1 MTDAPGTPRHRKGWE
16 TASTLLAERIRKAGE
31 TRGFAVTKL
40 LTHWDQIVGP
50 DLAAQTRPVKMG
62 YARDGLGAT
71 LTVIAQGAVAPLV
84 EMQKTRIR
92 DRVNACYGYA
102 AVTRI
107 AITQTGAAGFAEG
120 QTPFSPA
127 PPAKPQPDPA
137 ATAAAREQAGDVHDE
152 GLRQALERL
161 GSNIL
166 SRRRADERGRT

>member
-1 MTDAPGTPRHRKGWE
+1 MLVAD
-16 TASTLLAERIRKAGE
+16 RIRKAGE
-31 TRGFAVTKL
+31 SRGFAVAKL

-50 DLAAQTRPVKMG
+50 DLAAQTRPVKIG

-71 LTVIAQGAVAPLV
+71 LTVLAQGAVAPLV

-127 PPAKPQPDPA
+127 PAAKPAPDPA
-137 ATAAAREQAGDVHDE
+137 VLARARENAGDVKDA

-161 GSNIL
+161 GTHIL
-166 SRRRADERGRT
+166 SRGKAGDRGRT

>member
-1 MTDAPGTPRHRKGWE
+1 MSDTTQRGHRKGWE
-16 TASTLLAERIRKAGE
+16 TASTLLADRIRKAGE
-31 TRGFAVTKL
+31 SRGFAVARL

-71 LTVIAQGAVAPLV
+71 LTVMAQGAVAPLV

-120 QTPFSPA
+120 QAAFAHAPA
-127 PPAKPQPDPA
+127 RAEPDPA
-137 ATAAAREQAGDVHDE
+137 VEARARESAGDVKDE
-152 GLRQALERL
+152 GLRLALERL
-161 GSNIL
+161 GMHIL
-166 SRRRADERGRT
+166 SRGKSNERGRT

>member
-1 MTDAPGTPRHRKGWE
+1 MSDTSQRGYRKGWE
-16 TASTLLAERIRKAGE
+16 TASTLLADRIRKAGE
-31 TRGFAVTKL
+31 SRGFAVAKL

-71 LTVIAQGAVAPLV
+71 LTVMAQGAVAPLV

-107 AITQTGAAGFAEG
+107 AITQTSAAGFAEG
-120 QTPFSPA
+120 QAPFA
-127 PPAKPQPDPA
+127 HAPAKPVPDPA
-137 ATAAAREQAGDVHDE
+137 VEARARESAGDVKDE

-161 GSNIL
+161 GTHIL
-166 SRRRADERGRT
+166 SRGKTNERGRT